1 MRWPFRA
8 RRRDHASRT
17 LVLVDGRNVQR
28 STWPNPTD
36 DLLVE
41 ALARWA
47 EEEPGRDVV
56 VVFDGRVEASASPVD
71 VVCVAYADNEL
82 VERARAARV
91 AGRTVLAATSDREL
105 RERLEAIGVEV
116 PWGGGRLL
124 GELGLS
130 QRGRRR

>member
-8 RRRDHASRT
+8 RRDLAART

-28 STWPNPTD
+28 STWPNPAD

-41 ALARWA
+41 ALARWGA
-47 EEEPGRDVV
+47 DEPTRDVV
-56 VVFDGRVEASASPVD
+56 VVFDGMVEATAPRLEI
-71 VVCVAYADNEL
+71 VCVPYADNEL

-91 AGRTVLAATSDREL
+91 AGRPVLAATSDREL